1 MLMRGQ
7 GYAAWTLSRE
17 ARSLLDRLARLQP
30 FALQETMVPAAAF
43 TTAAQ
48 TAVERFLSRGRRA
61 LRCEVLGYLDWLH
74 SDAGRWASP
83 EEAQRRLVFLRL
95 RFNSVLSQFDIF
107 SEAQSQRSGHDVG
120 IWLAGLDELARDAL
134 ELPGLFEAPPVI
146 CYLARGPGA
155 AIRRAHTRLPGGDDN
170 PVAIIRVPRE
180 RMIGSA
186 LASSLVHEVGH
197 QGAALLGLVHSLRP
211 RLREAERRSAHPDAW
226 LLWERWLSEIVADL
240 WSVARV
246 GVCATNGMMGVLS
259 LPAAFI
265 FRDNAEDPHPT
276 PWIRV
281 LLSAALGEALYP
293 HPQWRRLVRLW
304 QSYYPAARIRAAQ
317 RAMFDSLLRT
327 IPELVRLLL
336 EHRPAQTGHRSLADV
351 MATAE
356 RQPAR
361 LATELARWRAR
372 PSRMR
377 SAPASLVFA
386 VIGQARSDGA
396 VTPEAEG
403 RILAAMLRHWALR
416 STLTSAATTRS
427 AARSQNI
434 PIVAVG

>member
-146 CYLARGPGA
+146 CYLART
-155 AIRRAHTRLPGGDDN
+155 RACR
-170 PVAIIRVPRE
+170 
-180 RMIGSA
+180 
-186 LASSLVHEVGH
+186 
-197 QGAALLGLVHSLRP
+197 
-211 RLREAERRSAHPDAW
+211 
-226 LLWERWLSEIVADL
+226 
-240 WSVARV
+240 
-246 GVCATNGMMGVLS
+246 
-259 LPAAFI
+259 
-265 FRDNAEDPHPT
+265 
-276 PWIRV
+276 
-281 LLSAALGEALYP
+281 
-293 HPQWRRLVRLW
+293 
-304 QSYYPAARIRAAQ
+304 
-317 RAMFDSLLRT
+317 
-327 IPELVRLLL
+327 
-336 EHRPAQTGHRSLADV
+336 
-351 MATAE
+351 
-356 RQPAR
+356 
-361 LATELARWRAR
+361 
-372 PSRMR
+372 
-377 SAPASLVFA
+377 
-386 VIGQARSDGA
+386 
-396 VTPEAEG
+396 
-403 RILAAMLRHWALR
+403 
-416 STLTSAATTRS
+416 AATTTPSPLS
-427 AARSQNI
+427 ACRVSA
-434 PIVAVG
+434 